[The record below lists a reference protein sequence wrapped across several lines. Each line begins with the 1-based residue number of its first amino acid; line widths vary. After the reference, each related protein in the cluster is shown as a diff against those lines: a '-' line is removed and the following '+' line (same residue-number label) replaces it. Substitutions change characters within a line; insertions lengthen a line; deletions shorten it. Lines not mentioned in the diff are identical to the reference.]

1 MKANKQLSDNLQAVL
16 VDLIELHLQTKQAH
30 WNVVG
35 INFRDTHLILDE
47 VTDAARELSDEVA
60 ERMRALHALPD
71 GRSETVSTTSTLA
84 KFSEDQVDTAEVVTL
99 ITARLDAAAAT
110 CRRVHDEVDE
120 ADPTTADLLHK
131 VIETLEQYAWM
142 VSAES
147 LKPRKRN
154 ATTGLSDAGETQTSV
169 KGERLR
175 IRWIEVDLAG
185 HLPKP
190 SGSSKVE
197 HGLVKRSP
205 NPGASPLSVDND
217 AIHVQEVHAP
227 GVKKT
232 IVFAGVF
239 RPGVH
244 PDHEANQSV
253 VIPRRESESG
263 GSKKRGHLCLRGD
276 RHGR

>member
-16 VDLIELHLQTKQAH
+16 VDLIELHIQAKQAH

-71 GRSETVSTTSTLA
+71 GRSETVSATSTLS
-84 KFSEDQVDTAEVVTL
+84 KFSEDQVDTAEVVSL
-99 ITARLDAAAAT
+99 ITDRLDAAAAT

-154 ATTGLSDAGETQTSV
+154 ATTGL
-169 KGERLR
+169 
-175 IRWIEVDLAG
+175 
-185 HLPKP
+185 
-190 SGSSKVE
+190 
-197 HGLVKRSP
+197 
-205 NPGASPLSVDND
+205 
-217 AIHVQEVHAP
+217 
-227 GVKKT
+227 
-232 IVFAGVF
+232 
-239 RPGVH
+239 
-244 PDHEANQSV
+244 
-253 VIPRRESESG
+253 
-263 GSKKRGHLCLRGD
+263 
-276 RHGR
+276 